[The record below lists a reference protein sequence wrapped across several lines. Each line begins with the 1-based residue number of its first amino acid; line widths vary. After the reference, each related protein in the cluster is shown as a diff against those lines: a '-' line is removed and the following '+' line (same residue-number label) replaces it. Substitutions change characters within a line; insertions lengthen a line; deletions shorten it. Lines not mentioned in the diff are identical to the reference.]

1 MLVFNYTLN
10 ICSAVG
16 IRVAPI
22 RTSFRTPPPLLPVT
36 GFRFLVIS
44 SLVYILSRRL
54 SRSMYS
60 FFFPPFRAFQS
71 TLSPQGERPL
81 FQITRRKLVYRSL
94 GGLGPVVFLFFS
106 SLFSFFDQE
115 TEDTVGFFGSLT
127 RTFSRSCGTGLIMT
141 GKRREGRERE
151 REGKGWS
158 TDIRRFVS
166 VSFIGKVRWELC
178 DDIPSSTNM
187 PSWWAIFH
195 HVTELIN
202 ISNNIVLLNDRIRFS
217 M

>member
-60 FFFPPFRAFQS
+60 FFFFLLSALSNPPSLRRESDPCFRLRDENLS
-71 TLSPQGERPL
+71 TARSVDWDLS
-81 FQITRRKLVYRSL
+81 F
-94 GGLGPVVFLFFS
+94 FFS
-106 SLFSFFDQE
+106 SLLFSPF
-115 TEDTVGFFGSLT
+115 ST
-127 RTFSRSCGTGLIMT
+127 R
-141 GKRREGRERE
+141 KRRTRWGFLWIVNAHLFSLLWNGVDNDRETKGGERE

-202 ISNNIVLLNDRIRFS
+202 ISNNIVLLNDRTRFS

>member
-60 FFFPPFRAFQS
+60 FFFFPPFRAFQS

-151 REGKGWS
+151 RGEGLKHRHPK
-158 TDIRRFVS
+158 IRQRKFYWKS
-166 VSFIGKVRWELC
+166 SLRIMRRYPIFDEYAILMSHL
-178 DDIPSSTNM
+178 PSRYR
-187 PSWWAIFH
+187 
-195 HVTELIN
+195 IN
-202 ISNNIVLLNDRIRFS
+202 
-217 M
+217 

>member
-1 MLVFNYTLN
+1 M
-10 ICSAVG
+10 
-16 IRVAPI
+16 
-22 RTSFRTPPPLLPVT
+22 
-36 GFRFLVIS
+36 
-44 SLVYILSRRL
+44 LSRGDSCRSHQNEL
-54 SRSMYS
+54 SNASSPSSRHRFSIPRNFLPCLHPIPTFIAFHVFF

-141 GKRREGRERE
+141 GKRREGRERG
-151 REGKGWS
+151 EGLKHRHPK
-158 TDIRRFVS
+158 IRQRKFYWKS
-166 VSFIGKVRWELC
+166 SLRIMRRYPIFDEYAILMSHL
-178 DDIPSSTNM
+178 PSCYR
-187 PSWWAIFH
+187 
-195 HVTELIN
+195 IN
-202 ISNNIVLLNDRIRFS
+202 
-217 M
+217 

>member
-60 FFFPPFRAFQS
+60 FFFSSFPRFPIHPLSAGRATPVS
-71 TLSPQGERPL
+71 DYATKTCLPL
-81 FQITRRKLVYRSL
+81 ARWIGTCRFS
-94 GGLGPVVFLFFS
+94 FL
-106 SLFSFFDQE
+106 LFSFLLFRPGNGGHGGVLWIVNAHLFSLLWNGVDNDRE
-115 TEDTVGFFGSLT
+115 TKGG
-127 RTFSRSCGTGLIMT
+127 
-141 GKRREGRERE
+141 ERE
-151 REGKGWS
+151 REGKGWN

>member
-60 FFFPPFRAFQS
+60 FFFFPSFPRFPIHPLSAGRATPVS
-71 TLSPQGERPL
+71 DYATKTCLPL
-81 FQITRRKLVYRSL
+81 ARWIGTCRFS
-94 GGLGPVVFLFFS
+94 FL
-106 SLFSFFDQE
+106 LFSFLLFRPGNGGHGGVLWIVNAHLFSLLWNGVDNDRE
-115 TEDTVGFFGSLT
+115 TKGGE
-127 RTFSRSCGTGLIMT
+127 
-141 GKRREGRERE
+141 RERE
-151 REGKGWS
+151 RGEGLKYRHPK
-158 TDIRRFVS
+158 IRQRKFYWKS
-166 VSFIGKVRWELC
+166 SLRIMRRYPIFDEYAILMSHL
-178 DDIPSSTNM
+178 PSRYR
-187 PSWWAIFH
+187 
-195 HVTELIN
+195 IN
-202 ISNNIVLLNDRIRFS
+202 
-217 M
+217 